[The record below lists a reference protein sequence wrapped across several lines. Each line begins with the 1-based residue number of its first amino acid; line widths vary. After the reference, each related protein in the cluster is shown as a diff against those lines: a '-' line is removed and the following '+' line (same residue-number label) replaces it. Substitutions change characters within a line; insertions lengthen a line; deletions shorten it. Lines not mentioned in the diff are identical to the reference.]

1 MKIAFRVDASLEMG
15 AGHVM
20 RCLTLADKLK
30 QIGYSCSFISRQQP
44 GELTELIKQRQH
56 VVYRLPECVEPT
68 DQHLV
73 HSNWLK
79 GGQKRD
85 AEEGAEVLQKIQPDW
100 LVVDHYG
107 IDKAWEQTVR
117 HYVKHILVIDDL
129 ADREH
134 DCDILLDQNL
144 GQTREV
150 YQALLPESC
159 KVLAGCDYTLLRPEF
174 LDYRERSLE
183 YRRKQKNINRLLITM
198 GGVDKDNYTEK
209 ALTALELS
217 QLPES
222 TEVLVVL
229 GNGAPWLTNI
239 KEQAKSSR
247 LKVGVANNIQNMAE
261 RMANTDLAI
270 GAAGST
276 SWERCCLGLPSIMCV
291 IADNQRVVA
300 KALNSAGAAILA
312 NGADVTK
319 SIQQQTDQ
327 LLQNFDRLTEL
338 SQAAAKLVDGKGTDR
353 VVQAMQ
359 ARV

>member
-1 MKIAFRVDASLEMG
+1 MKIAFRTDASIDMG
-15 AGHVM
+15 SGHVM
-20 RCLTLADKLK
+20 RCLTLADELTA
-30 QIGYSCSFISRQQP
+30 QGHECHFICREQP

-56 VVYRLPECVEPT
+56 VVYTLPECVEPT
-68 DQHLV
+68 DQNLV
-73 HSNWLK
+73 HSKWLK

-85 AEEGAEVLQKIQPDW
+85 AEESAEILQTINPDW

-107 IDKAWEQTVR
+107 IDKTWEQLAWPYIKR
-117 HYVKHILVIDDL
+117 ILVIDDL

-159 KVLAGCDYTLLRPEF
+159 TVLAGSDYALLRPEF
-174 LDYRERSLE
+174 SDYRERSLE
-183 YRRKQKNINRLLITM
+183 HRRRQKQIKRLLITM
-198 GGVDKDNYTEK
+198 GGVDKDNYTER

-239 KEQAKSSR
+239 KEQAKASR

-261 RMANTDLAI
+261 RMADTDLAI

-300 KALNSAGAAILA
+300 NALSKEGAAIV
-312 NGADVTK
+312 ADGKDMTQ
-319 SIQQQTDQ
+319 SIRQQVDQ
-327 LLQNFDRLTEL
+327 LLQNADRLTEL
-338 SQAAAKLVDGKGTDR
+338 SRAAARVVDGKGTDR
-353 VVQAMQ
+353 VAQAMQ
-359 ARV
+359 NRF

>member
-1 MKIAFRVDASLEMG
+1 MKIVFRVDASLEMG

-20 RCLTLADKLK
+20 RCLTLADMLK
-30 QIGYSCSFISRQQP
+30 QLGHNCTFISRQQP

-56 VVYRLPECVEPT
+56 AVYALPECAEPN
-68 DQHLV
+68 DQSLA

-85 AEEGAEVLQKIQPDW
+85 AEESADVLQAVDPDW

-107 IDKAWEQTVR
+107 IDKAWEQTAR
-117 HYVKHILVIDDL
+117 QHVKRILVIDDL

-144 GQTREV
+144 GQTRAI
-150 YQALLPESC
+150 YQTLIPESC
-159 KVLAGCDYTLLRPEF
+159 TVLAGTDYTLLRPEF
-174 LDYRERSLE
+174 IDYRERSLE
-183 YRRKQKNINRLLITM
+183 YRQKQKQINRLMITM

-209 ALTALELS
+209 ALTALASS
-217 QLPES
+217 QLPDN
-222 TEVLVVL
+222 TDVLVVL
-229 GNGAPWLTNI
+229 GNSAPWLSNI
-239 KEQAKSSR
+239 EEQAKMSR
-247 LKVGVANNIQNMAE
+247 LNVKLATNIQNMAE

-300 KALNSAGAAILA
+300 NALSSEGAAILA
-312 NGADVTK
+312 SGADVTQ
-319 SIQQQTDQ
+319 SIQQQIDQ
-327 LLQNFDRLTEL
+327 LLQNADRLTEL
-338 SQAAAKLVDGKGTDR
+338 SHAAAKLVDGKGTDR
-353 VVQAMQ
+353 VVEAMQ
-359 ARV
+359 NQF